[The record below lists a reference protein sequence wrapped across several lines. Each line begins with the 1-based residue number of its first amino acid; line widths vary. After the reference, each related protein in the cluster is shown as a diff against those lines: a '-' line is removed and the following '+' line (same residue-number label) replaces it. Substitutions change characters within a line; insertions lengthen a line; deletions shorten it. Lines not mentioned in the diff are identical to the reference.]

1 MLFTIVL
8 ILTYNDIL
16 KNIYN
21 NVIVHIVSYALHI
34 LFVFVFHD
42 LRSKII
48 ISLGNS
54 DSKDEGH

>member
-34 LFVFVFHD
+34 LFVVVFHD
-42 LRSKII
+42 LRPKII